1 MGTSRINHVS
11 VSATDLA
18 ASMDFY
24 GRLLGAQPIATPN
37 FGFRVQ
43 WLALEDTQLHI
54 FERDS
59 TPTRHHHFGVEVD
72 LDRLV
77 FAYRMCAELDIL
89 DDDTF
94 RHWLVG
100 LPGDCIQLYL
110 RDPAG
115 NLVELN
121 AVGTSRLPDDVRKD
135 LRMLEDAR
143 PQDGE
148 HGDARLYIG
157 ADRPVPDAVNV

>member
-1 MGTSRINHVS
+1 MGTSRVNHVS

-18 ASMDFY
+18 ASTEFY
-24 GRLLGAQPIATPN
+24 GRLLGAEPIATPD
-37 FGFRVQ
+37 FGFPVQ

-59 TPTRHHHFGVEVD
+59 PPTQHHHFGVEVD

-77 FAYRMCAELDIL
+77 SAYRLCAELDAF

-94 RHWLVG
+94 RHRLVG

-121 AVGTSRLPDDVRKD
+121 AVGASRLPDDLRED
-135 LRMLEDAR
+135 LQILADVR

-157 ADRPVPDAVNV
+157 ADRPAPDAVSA